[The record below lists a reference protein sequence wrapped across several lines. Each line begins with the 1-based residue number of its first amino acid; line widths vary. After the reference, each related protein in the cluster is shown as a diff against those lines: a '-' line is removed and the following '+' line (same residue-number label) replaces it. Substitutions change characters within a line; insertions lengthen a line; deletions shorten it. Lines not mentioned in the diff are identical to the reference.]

1 VSEVAE
7 GLSAAKAR
15 HVVHRDIKPSNLF
28 RTTDGV
34 WKVLDFGLG
43 CVAGGPGSLTGDA
56 ILGTIGYLSP
66 EQVRGEAVSHQT
78 DVHGLAL
85 VAYHAL
91 TGRPAFPEREMA
103 PALEAIQL
111 MLPPR
116 PSTLAPIPSEVDD
129 VMRIALAK
137 DPQDRFE
144 DARVFAQALERAM
157 RGELEHSTLAR
168 AAHLQPDWPKEIP
181 SHQAR

>member
-1 VSEVAE
+1 
-7 GLSAAKAR
+7 
-15 HVVHRDIKPSNLF
+15 RDIKPSNLF

-34 WKVLDFGLG
+34 WKVLDFGLS
-43 CVAGGPGSLTGDA
+43 CIAGEPGSLTGDA

-103 PALEAIQL
+103 PALDAIQL
-111 MLPPR
+111 VLPAR
-116 PSTLAPIPSEVDD
+116 PSSLAAVPSEVDD

-137 DPQDRFE
+137 DSQDRFE
-144 DARVFAQALERAM
+144 EARVFAQALERAI
-157 RGELEHSTLAR
+157 RGELDDSTRAR
-168 AAHLQPDWPKEIP
+168 AAYLQPD
-181 SHQAR
+181 